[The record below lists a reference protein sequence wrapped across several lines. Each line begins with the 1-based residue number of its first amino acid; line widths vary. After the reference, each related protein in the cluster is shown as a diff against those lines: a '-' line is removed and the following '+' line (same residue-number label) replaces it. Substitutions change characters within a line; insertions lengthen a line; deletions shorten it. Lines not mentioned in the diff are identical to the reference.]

1 MSGRMLLAF
10 ALTFIVILVT
20 QQLMSKYYKKPE
32 PQPVKNESVQQPASN
47 AAAAPASAGNQ
58 PSTSNAPAGKA
69 GSPSAPARQGSLQP
83 DIVIENDLYKITLT
97 NKGAQAKSWIL
108 KKYQDDK
115 GRPLELVHPI

>member
-10 ALTFIVILVT
+10 ALTFVVILIT
-20 QQLMSKYYKKPE
+20 QQFMSKYYKKPE
-32 PQPVKNESVQQPASN
+32 PQPVKNESVQQS
-47 AAAAPASAGNQ
+47 APSASATSAPNPGNQ
-58 PSTSNAPAGKA
+58 RPAPPSKTTAQTAATKQA
-69 GSPSAPARQGSLQP
+69 SAEP

-115 GRPLELVHPI
+115 GNPLDL